1 MTPEITKSNPSPI
14 GVQTYEGGNAASV
27 EKADIQ
33 DAQRQRVQNAL
44 SPFGLSHTNAS
55 KSDDSTKM
63 ESLFVSSLYHV
74 HPESTAK
81 YLVETDPAFT
91 NKRKFLSSDYMYRQ
105 MQWDQDKIPK
115 RIGNGFYEQQLLADQ
130 ILRQTGKRHLEG
142 YTDDET
148 EFKALMDAGISYA
161 KEMNLAPGVALSKE
175 QIASLTSD
183 MIWLEERE
191 VEVNGQKE
199 RAVYPVLYTKNTGGL
214 KLTEGGSLIS
224 AKNIVVETKE
234 ALKNAGT
241 LYGENIIA
249 KA

>member
-14 GVQTYEGGNAASV
+14 GVQPYEGGNAASV

-44 SPFGLSHTNAS
+44 SPFGLSHTDTSNHG
-55 KSDDSTKM
+55 TGTQI
-63 ESLFVSSLYHV
+63 EPLFVSSLYHV
-74 HPESTAK
+74 YPEATAK

-91 NKRKFLSSDYMYRQ
+91 NKKQFLSSDYMYRQ
-105 MQWDQDKIPK
+105 LKWDQDKIPK
-115 RIGNGFYEQQLLADQ
+115 RVGDGFYEQQLLAEQ
-130 ILRQTGKRHLEG
+130 ILKQTGKRHLDG

-148 EFKALMDAGISYA
+148 AFKALMDAGISYA

-175 QIASLTSD
+175 QVAALTSD

-199 RAVYPVLYTKNTGGL
+199 RAIYPV
-214 KLTEGGSLIS
+214 S
-224 AKNIVVETKE
+224 
-234 ALKNAGT
+234 
-241 LYGENIIA
+241 
-249 KA
+249 